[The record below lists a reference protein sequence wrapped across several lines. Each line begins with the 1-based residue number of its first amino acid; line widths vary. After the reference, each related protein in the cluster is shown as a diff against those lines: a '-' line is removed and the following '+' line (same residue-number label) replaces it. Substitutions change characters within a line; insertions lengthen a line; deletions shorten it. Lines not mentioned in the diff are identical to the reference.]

1 MERRP
6 TTRSSTLSLRPARE
20 AMRESSK
27 RTYVIDQLKK
37 RLGLSPRYRKGI
49 FSNPISLER
58 KHFDKLRDGH
68 YYCAQKD
75 DGKHYYMILDR
86 YRDGTPF
93 SALVDRKM
101 NVYEVMVYAAEE
113 FFRGSV
119 FEGEMVWEHIDG
131 NHRETQS
138 ILFFSAWSYC
148 GVGKT
153 RDKFFERYQLCKMAF
168 CDSPAINTLP
178 STEFTSEA
186 KRLAQ
191 DGKIMC
197 KANAYGLFFRTKT
210 IKESRFV
217 GTVWRA
223 MKNLSHDSDGLIFT
237 PNDAPF
243 VAGTNWDLF
252 KFKTDHTLDFVVYGV
267 FSKTPPTEDMWPN
280 APTKDMW
287 PSAEPSSSSAAAE
300 GKIEK
305 VVVVGEKRK
314 RSAADDDDDKNNH
327 NGATASAKEEE
338 FDDTH
343 TAVSQPSLLGP
354 KAASRWYWRIY
365 YGKNDNPHALEPF
378 EYNGKPHR
386 LRICVNKELQNT
398 QAKLEQ
404 RNKNRIRFVG
414 EFSVSFS
421 DDHDEEDG
429 SRLLDC
435 NLTRLRGDKRDP
447 NNLFTMQR
455 TLVNIEENIQI
466 PELVQLLER

>member
-1 MERRP
+1 MNPITPPRRP
-6 TTRSSTLSLRPARE
+6 TIRSSTLSLRPARE
-20 AMRESSK
+20 AMKESAK
-27 RTYVIDQLKK
+27 RTHVINQLKM

-58 KHFDKLRDGH
+58 KHFDTLRDGH

-119 FEGEMVWEHIDG
+119 FEGEMVWEHISG
-131 NHRETQS
+131 NHKETQS

-148 GVGKT
+148 GVSKA

-168 CDSPAINTLP
+168 CDSPAINTLA
-178 STEFTSEA
+178 SAEFAEEA
-186 KRLAQ
+186 KRLAEG
-191 DGKIMC
+191 GKIMC
-197 KANAYGLFFRTKT
+197 KANAFGLFFRTKT

-243 VAGTNWDLF
+243 TPGTNWDLF
-252 KFKTDHTLDFVVYGV
+252 KYKTDHTLDFVVHGI
-267 FSKTPPTEDMWPN
+267 FSKTPPTESMWPQ
-280 APTKDMW
+280 PL
-287 PSAEPSSSSAAAE
+287 SSREDDAAAGE
-300 GKIEK
+300 
-305 VVVVGEKRK
+305 VGQKRK
-314 RSAADDDDDKNNH
+314 RSTSSDDK
-327 NGATASAKEEE
+327 GEKEKEKEKTAGDVDSN
-338 FDDTH
+338 TV
-343 TAVSQPSLLGP
+343 VSQPSLLGP

-365 YGKNDNPHALEPF
+365 YGLNNDPHALQPF

-386 LRICVNKELQNT
+386 LRICVNKELQHT

-404 RNKNRIRFVG
+404 RNRNRISFVG
-414 EFSVSFS
+414 EFTVSFS
-421 DDHDEEDG
+421 DERDEDG
-429 SRLLDC
+429 NQLLDC

-466 PELVQLLER
+466 HELIQLLER